1 MNICKYI
8 FTYIYII
15 SIIIIIIIILLY
27 YIILYYIILCYIIL
41 CYIILYYIT
50 LHYIIL
56 YYIIY
61 IYMCNMYI
69 HTYTF
74 CVFYIHVLHTVMNH
88 TMAIHVI
95 GSITLT
101 ATVDSIATYIL
112 SDFAMTRVCI
122 TCWQM
127 TRFQKPEI
135 NNLFL
140 YNCPLS
146 CTLGPFIPNL
156 EVSTA
161 KRGVIKVELDGP
173 NYENNTVGRR

>member
-1 MNICKYI
+1 MNICRYT
-8 FTYIYII
+8 FTYIYIYVI
-15 SIIIIIIIILLY
+15 CI
-27 YIILYYIILCYIIL
+27 
-41 CYIILYYIT
+41 
-50 LHYIIL
+50 
-56 YYIIY
+56 
-61 IYMCNMYI
+61 YI
-69 HTYTF
+69 HTHFVYSI
-74 CVFYIHVLHTVMNH
+74 YVLHTVMNH

-112 SDFAMTRVCI
+112 SDIAMTRVCI

-127 TRFQKPEI
+127 RRFQKPEI

-156 EVSTA
+156 EVSNA

-173 NYENNTVGRR
+173 NYENNTVGRRYWDDS